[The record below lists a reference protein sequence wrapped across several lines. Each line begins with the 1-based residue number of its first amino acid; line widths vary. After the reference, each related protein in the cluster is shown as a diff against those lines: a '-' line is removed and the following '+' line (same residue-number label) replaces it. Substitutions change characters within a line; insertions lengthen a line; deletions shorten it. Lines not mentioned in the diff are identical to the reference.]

1 MTNKQPLI
9 SVIVPVFKAETYLEK
24 CVNSIL
30 NQTYKNLEVILIDD
44 GSPDNCP
51 TICDNLSK
59 LDSRIKVI
67 HKQNGGVSSARN
79 AGLKIAT
86 GEFLTFVDSDD
97 YILPDFIEKSAANIT
112 KNTDLIVAGHTV
124 IDDEKN
130 VKKITLKTQNN
141 ANIMQ
146 NIENFMQFL
155 IDGHFDVLVDKLYK
169 RSLID
174 FVFEEGL
181 RLGEDRVFNLNYFS
195 KIKGSIETVDNAGY
209 IYVFNTN
216 SACHQKRDDVFETLK
231 ISLVKLK
238 EFLINHF
245 NTIQNENYFKLVSSF
260 VALCIKRTNVSSM
273 KKLKQQLK
281 SEPLVVEYI
290 EKYKPTSLKEKI
302 KHFLIKHSNFS
313 LLAKLSK

>member
-30 NQTYKNLEVILIDD
+30 NQTYKNLEVILIND

-302 KHFLIKHSNFS
+302 KYFLIKHSNFS